1 MATAVSDNVQ
11 FNDLLAGLEKAAT
24 VETPDPRHWQRVLDT
39 AARIG
44 DDDLALLAARRLAAA
59 DPRNPRARALLA
71 DRLSEAGQLREALA
85 VTRKLDEE
93 DPRNPGLPLAIGMQL
108 GRLGREEEALASVRV
123 AIRRSP
129 QSAIAWET
137 FANLKTFE
145 QGDRD
150 LVELERLAVA
160 SPDRPETAGFAFAMA
175 KACDDIGDYD
185 RAFEWFARGNARVRG
200 SHLPR
205 LDELFRGAEEVRA
218 AFAPAL
224 LDAAAATD
232 RPERPI
238 LVMGCPRSGTT
249 LVESIL
255 AAAPG
260 ATSGGEMKVLRLA
273 CLGFSPPSPER
284 INQFVQ
290 QCGGARAAWER
301 VASTYVD
308 RLGRRFGTADGV
320 IDKGLVNYLYVGAV
334 ALALPDARILH
345 VRRDPMDVAW
355 SCFRRRFRD
364 GLYWSYHFE
373 SIAGFIRV
381 YEETMAHWKQVLPG
395 RILSVDFERLVS
407 SPDEETARLFEHA
420 GLERPADWQ
429 SFHERK
435 GVVMTSS
442 QRQVR
447 RPLNAEGVQAWQ
459 RYEKY
464 LGPLQDALRRNGL
477 LAARP
482 AA

>member
-1 MATAVSDNVQ
+1 VTTGTDDDKQAGDV
-11 FNDLLAGLEKAAT
+11 LAGLERAAAI
-24 VETPDPRHWQRVLDT
+24 ETTDPRHWQRVLDT

-59 DPRNPRARALLA
+59 DPRNPRFRALLA

-85 VTRKLDEE
+85 VTRRLAEE
-93 DPRNPGLPLAIGMQL
+93 DPKNPGLPLAIAIQL

-137 FANLKTFE
+137 YANLKTFE
-145 QGDRD
+145 PGDRD
-150 LVELERLAVA
+150 LVDLERLAVA
-160 SPDRPETAGFAFAMA
+160 SPDRPDTSGFAFAMA
-175 KACDDIGDYD
+175 KACDDVGDHE

-205 LDELFRGAEEVRA
+205 LGDLLRGAEDLRA
-218 AFAPAL
+218 AFTPSL

-232 RPERPI
+232 RAERPI
-238 LVMGCPRSGTT
+238 LVMGSPRSGTT

-260 ATSGGEMKVLRLA
+260 ASSGGEMKILRLA
-273 CLGFSPPSPER
+273 CLGFSPPSPDR
-284 INQFVQ
+284 VTRFVQ
-290 QCGGARAAWER
+290 EFGGARAAWER
-301 VASTYVD
+301 VAATYVD
-308 RLGRRFGTADGV
+308 RLDRRFGTADGV
-320 IDKGLVNYLYVGAV
+320 VDKGLVNYLYLGAV
-334 ALALPDARILH
+334 ALALPGARIIH

-373 SIAGFIRV
+373 SIAAFIRV
-381 YEETMAHWKQVLPG
+381 YEDTMAYWKQLLPG
-395 RILSVDFERLVS
+395 RILTVDFERLVS
-407 SPDEETARLFEHA
+407 SPDDETARLFEHA

-435 GVVMTSS
+435 GVVMTAS

-447 RPLNAEGVQAWQ
+447 RPLNPGGVQAW
-459 RYEKY
+459 RHYERF

-477 LAARP
+477 LAKT